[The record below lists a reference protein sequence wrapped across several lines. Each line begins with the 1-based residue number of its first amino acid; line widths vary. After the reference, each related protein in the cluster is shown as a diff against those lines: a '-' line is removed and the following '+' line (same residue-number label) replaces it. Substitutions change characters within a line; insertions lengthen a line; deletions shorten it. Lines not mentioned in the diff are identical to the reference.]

1 MSKVSKDDVYEVCD
15 STDWLETPLPCLAP
29 VDSALRCQ
37 VCRDFYVTPMIT
49 SCSHTFCSR
58 CIRDSLNNDGKC
70 PTCREKDDASKL
82 RNNYPVEE
90 LVDAFKRARPNI
102 MEYAKR
108 SGEAMLGGAPKRRRL
123 DAEIEENSS
132 PVRKRTRSG
141 RRAQQ
146 SSQQIV
152 VLDSEGDDE
161 NYVPGMFVAS
171 LRPSVTNVTSIEEA
185 KSPRQV
191 LCPICQDGFPTVQ
204 AVEAHVDHCDGEPP
218 SKKQKVR
225 STQTS
230 IPPQQIS
237 KPTKRPD
244 RLPQLHYSM
253 VKDNVLRKKLQEF
266 GISAAG
272 TRQLMERRY
281 TEWVTLWNSNCDS
294 RNPRGK
300 AELKRELDVWERTQ
314 GAPIASRANPGG
326 NIRDKDFDS
335 AGWSSKHDD
344 SFRQLIE
351 EARRKRTAKA
361 ETSDGAPKP
370 EGSSVPAVTTNVMLP
385 PPPYSSPYGTN
396 PATSTAPAETGPSKA
411 ELTVSDVPSRT
422 LSQNGPESEIAPES
436 PPGTSSQRRFFQES
450 TVPAAFDPSSQAQNT
465 QALDKDIGM
474 SSDMST
480 IRPLQP

>member
-1 MSKVSKDDVYEVCD
+1 MSKASKDDAYEVSD
-15 STDWLETPLPCLAP
+15 FTDWLETPLPSLAP

-37 VCRDFYVTPMIT
+37 VCRDFYATPMIT

-108 SGEAMLGGAPKRRRL
+108 SAEVTVVGSPKKRRL
-123 DAEIEENSS
+123 EAEIDENSS

-146 SSQQIV
+146 SSQQVIV
-152 VLDSEGDDE
+152 RDSEGDDDD
-161 NYVPGMFVAS
+161 YVPGMFCGKS
-171 LRPSVTNVTSIEEA
+171 LYQSRVDVISTEA
-185 KSPRQV
+185 AQNPAQV
-191 LCPICQDGFPTVQ
+191 RCPICQDGFPSVQ
-204 AVEAHVDHCDGEPP
+204 AVEAHIDRCDGEPP

-230 IPPQQIS
+230 LPPQQIS

-244 RLPQLHYSM
+244 RLPQLHYGM
-253 VKDNVLRKKLQEF
+253 VKDNVLRKKLQDF
-266 GISAAG
+266 GISATG
-272 TRQLMERRY
+272 SRQLMERRY

-294 RNPRGK
+294 RDPKGK
-300 AELKRELDVWERTQ
+300 GELKRELDIWERTQ
-314 GAPIASRANPGG
+314 GGGASTATKAIPGG

-335 AGWSSKHDD
+335 AAWSSKHED

-351 EARRKRTAKA
+351 DARRKRAAKA
-361 ETSDGAPKP
+361 ETPPAPP
-370 EGSSVPAVTTNVMLP
+370 EHEPSA
-385 PPPYSSPYGTN
+385 
-396 PATSTAPAETGPSKA
+396 AEMM
-411 ELTVSDVPSRT
+411 TVSGVPSRT
-422 LSQNGPESEIAPES
+422 LSHNGSGNKIVSS
-436 PPGTSSQRRFFQES
+436 PPPDTTSQRRFLEGS
-450 TVPAAFDPSSQAQNT
+450 GISGSLDPPSSQSKNT
-465 QALDKDIGM
+465 QMLDKDIGM
-474 SSDMST
+474 SSEMST
-480 IRPLQP
+480 VRPLQP